1 MTQVSRHSCLL
12 PPPPFSLPS
21 AQGEEEKEMSS
32 AAVPVVLG
40 DTSDVEKHD
49 PVEQHGQYQRH
60 GKLVSMLKVD
70 DGEVYESH
78 PEKNPRWYQR
88 ILDVG
93 VEENGIKPVPVEKRT
108 DKRFYNLFTVMFT
121 ALMCLLP

>member
-1 MTQVSRHSCLL
+1 
-12 PPPPFSLPS
+12 
-21 AQGEEEKEMSS
+21 MSS
-32 AAVPVVLG
+32 AVSGVPG
-40 DTSDVEKHD
+40 DASDVEKQD
-49 PVEQHGQYQRH
+49 ATEQHGQYQRH

-78 PEKNPRWYQR
+78 PEKNPKWYQR

-93 VEENGIKPVPVEKRT
+93 VEENGIKPVPIEKRT
-108 DKRFYNLFTVMFT
+108 DKRFYHLFTVMFT

>member
-1 MTQVSRHSCLL
+1 
-12 PPPPFSLPS
+12 
-21 AQGEEEKEMSS
+21 MSS
-32 AAVPVVLG
+32 TVSQLPG
-40 DTSDVEKHD
+40 DTSDVEKHGA
-49 PVEQHGQYQRH
+49 EEHHGHQYQRH

-78 PEKNPRWYQR
+78 PEKHPRWYQR

-93 VEENGIKPVPVEKRT
+93 VEENGIKPVPLEKRT
-108 DKRFYNLFTVMFT
+108 EKRTYNLFTVMFT

>member
-1 MTQVSRHSCLL
+1 
-12 PPPPFSLPS
+12 
-21 AQGEEEKEMSS
+21 MSS
-32 AAVPVVLG
+32 TVTGVPG
-40 DTSDVEKHD
+40 DTSDVEKHGA
-49 PVEQHGQYQRH
+49 VEGHGQYQRH

-78 PEKNPRWYQR
+78 PEKNPKWYQR

-93 VEENGIKPVPVEKRT
+93 VEENGIKPVLVEKRT
-108 DKRFYNLFTVMFT
+108 DRRFYNLFTVMFT

>member
-1 MTQVSRHSCLL
+1 MSTVVSRV
-12 PPPPFSLPS
+12 
-21 AQGEEEKEMSS
+21 QGD
-32 AAVPVVLG
+32 A
-40 DTSDVEKHD
+40 SDVEKNGAA
-49 PVEQHGQYQRH
+49 EQHGPYEQKYQKH

-78 PEKNPRWYQR
+78 PEKHPQWYQR

-93 VEENGIKPVPVEKRT
+93 VEENGIKPVPLEKRT
-108 DKRFYNLFTVMFT
+108 EGRFYNLFTVMFT

>member
-1 MTQVSRHSCLL
+1 MSTVVS
-12 PPPPFSLPS
+12 
-21 AQGEEEKEMSS
+21 G
-32 AAVPVVLG
+32 VPG
-40 DTSDVEKHD
+40 DTSDVEKHGAA
-49 PVEQHGQYQRH
+49 EQHGQYQQQYQRH

-78 PEKNPRWYQR
+78 PEKHPRWYQR

-93 VEENGIKPVPVEKRT
+93 VEENGIKPVPIEKRT
-108 DKRFYNLFTVMFT
+108 DGRFYNLFTVMFT

>member
-1 MTQVSRHSCLL
+1 MS
-12 PPPPFSLPS
+12 PS
-21 AQGEEEKEMSS
+21 AVPGAQRDAGDAEKNGPFER
-32 AAVPVVLG
+32 
-40 DTSDVEKHD
+40 
-49 PVEQHGQYQRH
+49 HGQYQRH

-93 VEENGIKPVPVEKRT
+93 IEENGIKPVPIEKRT
-108 DKRFYNLFTVMFT
+108 EKRFYNLFTVMFT

>member
-1 MTQVSRHSCLL
+1 
-12 PPPPFSLPS
+12 
-21 AQGEEEKEMSS
+21 MSS
-32 AAVPVVLG
+32 AVYGVPG
-40 DTSDVEKHD
+40 DTSDVEKHGAA
-49 PVEQHGQYQRH
+49 EQHGQYQRH

-78 PEKNPRWYQR
+78 PEKHPRWYQR

-93 VEENGIKPVPVEKRT
+93 VEENGIKPVPIEKRT
-108 DKRFYNLFTVMFT
+108 DGRFYNLFTVMFT